1 MMEQVPPDERV
12 HDVDEKVAD
21 PAPPIWYQAIVS
33 PETEPEKP
41 VRVAVHVIEDPTATE
56 VALHTF
62 ARLVLLLMVKVVV
75 PELAVLLTSP
85 P

>member
-1 MMEQVPPDERV
+1 MEQVPPDERV
-12 HDVDEKVAD
+12 HDMDEKVAD
-21 PAPPIWYQAIVS
+21 PSPPIWYQAIVS
-33 PETEPEKP
+33 PETEPVKP

-56 VALHTF
+56 VASHTF
-62 ARLVLLLMVKVVV
+62 ARLVLALMVKEVV

>member
-1 MMEQVPPDERV
+1 MEQVPPDERV
-12 HDVDEKVAD
+12 HDRDEKVAD
-21 PAPPIWYQAIVS
+21 PSPPIWYQAIVS
-33 PETEPEKP
+33 PETEPVKP

-62 ARLVLLLMVKVVV
+62 ARLVLLLMVRVVV

-85 P
+85 L